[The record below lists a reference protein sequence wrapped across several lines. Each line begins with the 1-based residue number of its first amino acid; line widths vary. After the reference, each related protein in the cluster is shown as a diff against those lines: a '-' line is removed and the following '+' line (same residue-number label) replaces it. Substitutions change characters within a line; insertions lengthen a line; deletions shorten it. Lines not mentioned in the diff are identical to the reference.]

1 MNLTKKNYLNRFL
14 SKLATLQFAITLL
27 FLIGILVA
35 IGTIIEQ
42 DQTLVFYKDN
52 YPETN
57 PMFGFLTWKLVINL
71 GLDHLYSNFGFI
83 FLLFIFTVS
92 LITCTFTTQVPSLKK
107 FRLWQFLAKF
117 KQLKRLSVFDQM
129 QRSTGNCVAFLLYE
143 NNYHLFRQ
151 GRRTYAYSG
160 LLGRLGPIIVHFSIM
175 ALLVGTSW
183 GALSGY
189 NVQEIVPRGEVL
201 HLQNLVK
208 SGPLSRLSTNTV
220 LRVNDFWITY
230 TTESKINQ
238 FYSDV
243 SLLNR
248 TGSEVIRKTIF
259 VNEPL
264 QASGL
269 TIYQTDWDLVG
280 LKLSVNGSNDIQI
293 PLQKL
298 TKSGRKFWV
307 GSVKLKNNV
316 NKQFTILCNDLQ
328 GDVYIYDKQG
338 ILLQKVPLG
347 TKATLDTS
355 NTIVFRTFI
364 TSTGLQIKED
374 PGLFLVYF
382 SFLSLM
388 LSVYISF
395 FSYSQI
401 WGLEEQQKF
410 VIGGKSNRAILAFQ
424 EKFKRTMRLVD

>member
-1 MNLTKKNYLNRFL
+1 MNLTKKNYINRFL

-27 FLIGILVA
+27 FLIGVLVA

-42 DQTLVFYKDN
+42 DQTLAFYKDN
-52 YPETN
+52 YPETK

-83 FLLFIFTVS
+83 FLLFVFTVS

-117 KQLKRLSVFDQM
+117 KQLKRLSIFAQM

-143 NNYHLFRQ
+143 SNYHLFRQ

-175 ALLVGTSW
+175 ALLLGTSW

-189 NVQEIVPRGEVL
+189 NVQEIVPRGELL

-230 TTESKINQ
+230 TAESKINQ

-264 QASGL
+264 QTSGL

-280 LKLSVNGSNDIQI
+280 LKLSINESNDIQI

-307 GSVKLKNNV
+307 GSVKLKNDV
-316 NKQFTILCNDLQ
+316 STQLTILCNDLK
-328 GDVYIYDKQG
+328 GDVYVYDKQG
-338 ILLQKVPLG
+338 ILLQKVALG
-347 TKATLDTS
+347 SKAILDSS
-355 NTIVFRTFI
+355 NKIVFRTFI

-374 PGLFLVYF
+374 PGLFMVYF

-388 LSVYISF
+388 ISVYVSF

-401 WGLEEQQKF
+401 WGLEEQRTF